1 MPHRFIV
8 KDSKDKL
15 LINLKEDYLTKSEI
29 DHAVYYINDK
39 VRNRFGKDPI
49 DLDFDLS
56 KIPEVR
62 KEIKIS
68 EILKVK

>member
-29 DHAVYYINDK
+29 DRAVYYINDK

-49 DLDFDLS
+49 DFDLS
-56 KIPEVR
+56 KIPKVR

-68 EILKVK
+68 EILKIK